1 MNVKAR
7 EAHAVAAR
15 GIVLIG
21 RPRIVRQHAEQ
32 GAAVRL
38 RDAFEQLRR
47 EIDVQQQVGR
57 KRREARAGIRKAVRL
72 GKIRLDVEHGR
83 AVHEVSP

>member
-32 GAAVRL
+32 GAAVHL
-38 RDAFEQLRR
+38 GDVCEQLRR

-57 KRREARAGIRKAVRL
+57 KGREARAGIGKAVRL

-83 AVHEVSP
+83 AVHEVGP

>member
-21 RPRIVRQHAEQ
+21 RPGIVRQHAEQ

-38 RDAFEQLRR
+38 GDVCEQLRA
-47 EIDVQQQVGR
+47 V
-57 KRREARAGIRKAVRL
+57 KPARAS
-72 GKIRLDVEHGR
+72 GKQSE
-83 AVHEVSP
+83 

>member
-21 RPRIVRQHAEQ
+21 WPGIVRQHAEQ
-32 GAAVRL
+32 SAAVRL
-38 RDAFEQLRR
+38 GDVCEQLRR
-47 EIDVQQQVGR
+47 KIDAEQQVGR
-57 KRREARAGIRKAVRL
+57 KRREARAAS
-72 GKIRLDVEHGR
+72 GKQSE
-83 AVHEVSP
+83 

>member
-21 RPRIVRQHAEQ
+21 RPGIVRQHAEQ

-38 RDAFEQLRR
+38 GDVCEQLRR

-57 KRREARAGIRKAVRL
+57 KSREACAGIGKAVRI
-72 GKIRLDVEHGR
+72 GKIGLDIKDR
-83 AVHEVSP
+83 CAVHEICP

>member
-32 GAAVRL
+32 GAAVHL
-38 RDAFEQLRR
+38 GDVCEQLRR

-57 KRREARAGIRKAVRL
+57 KGREAARAS
-72 GKIRLDVEHGR
+72 GKQSE
-83 AVHEVSP
+83 

>member
-21 RPRIVRQHAEQ
+21 RPGIVRQHAEQ

-38 RDAFEQLRR
+38 GDAFEQLRR
-47 EIDVQQQVGR
+47 KINAKQQVRR
-57 KRREARAGIRKAVRL
+57 KSREACAGIGKAVGL
-72 GKIRLDVEHGR
+72 GKIGLDIKDGR
-83 AVHEVSP
+83 AVHEIGP

>member
-7 EAHAVAAR
+7 EAHAIAAR

-21 RPRIVRQHAEQ
+21 RPGIVRQHAEQ
-32 GAAVRL
+32 GTAVRL
-38 RDAFEQLRR
+38 GNAFEQLRR
-47 EIDVQQQVGR
+47 ETDVQQQVGR
-57 KRREARAGIRKAVRL
+57 KSREACAGIGKAVGV

>member
-21 RPRIVRQHAEQ
+21 RPGIVRQHAEQ

-38 RDAFEQLRR
+38 GDVCEQLRR

-57 KRREARAGIRKAVRL
+57 KGREARAGVGKAVGI
-72 GKIRLDVEHGR
+72 GKIGLDIEHGR

>member
-21 RPRIVRQHAEQ
+21 RPGIVRQHAEQ

-38 RDAFEQLRR
+38 GNVCEQLRR

-57 KRREARAGIRKAVRL
+57 KGREARAAS
-72 GKIRLDVEHGR
+72 GKQSE
-83 AVHEVSP
+83 

>member
-21 RPRIVRQHAEQ
+21 RPGIVRQHAEQ

-38 RDAFEQLRR
+38 RDVCEQLRR
-47 EIDVQQQVGR
+47 EIDVQQQVG
-57 KRREARAGIRKAVRL
+57 ARAVKPARAS
-72 GKIRLDVEHGR
+72 GKQSE
-83 AVHEVSP
+83 